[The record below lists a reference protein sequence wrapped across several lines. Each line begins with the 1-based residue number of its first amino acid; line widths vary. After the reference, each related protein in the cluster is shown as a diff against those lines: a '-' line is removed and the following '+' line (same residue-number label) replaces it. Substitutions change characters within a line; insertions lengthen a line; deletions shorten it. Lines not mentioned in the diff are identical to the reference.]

1 MATEGVSGVAGAAPL
16 EPAASSE
23 LTTGLSNVGQEAAL
37 AVQNGTVNEST
48 GVANKVMAGLS
59 TASTVA
65 SLAQIPMQ
73 AAQAKEAGRR
83 QEAAAYRQA
92 TLTELDRTEKLKAKA
107 AMKENAFNKQQSAW
121 AQTSLLKL
129 DQKEATSLGLMEGS
143 GRVRNQ
149 NNLKSGFK
157 GTQL

>member
-1 MATEGVSGVAGAAPL
+1 
-16 EPAASSE
+16 
-23 LTTGLSNVGQEAAL
+23 
-37 AVQNGTVNEST
+37 
-48 GVANKVMAGLS
+48 
-59 TASTVA
+59 
-65 SLAQIPMQ
+65 MQ
-73 AAQAKEAGRR
+73 AAQAKEAGKR